1 LHVQHAYP
9 KDVLPVPQVAVDI
22 CLVLETVKAEVL
34 ESGCWINVIGYV
46 RRPDS
51 SQRKRKRQG
60 SESTTAANTVAV
72 QAVLL
77 WNAGAIKVGNYEEIV
92 SQQKE
97 MRTFLES
104 GTAQSA

>member
-1 LHVQHAYP
+1 M
-9 KDVLPVPQVAVDI
+9 PQVAIDI
-22 CLVLETVKAEVL
+22 CLVLETIKAEIL

-51 SQRKRKRQG
+51 SQRKSKRQG
-60 SESTTAANTVAV
+60 SESATAANAVAV

-92 SQQKE
+92 SQQEE
-97 MRTFLES
+97 MRKILKS
-104 GTAQSA
+104 GTAQPARSLP